1 MMTMKHCQP
10 LSKMDKFEDCTPW
23 NPLQSPCCEQE
34 RHKTYWSPILIGG
47 CLKKVK
53 LHLLLA
59 ATTQWHKL
67 PTQLV
72 WTKRH
77 FKLVQVDKAN
87 GTGSLWKGLKHWL
100 IQNKIKWKAPFS
112 FFGLE
117 WMPFSLLTTT
127 CVMIFLQHCALDR
140 LWIFHWFTQLFWVW
154 SQVCSPWSTFCFLWQ
169 WLNARKSLRN
179 QRLFCNSL
187 SIVMHVLSFWC
198 RQWKQQKTMHT
209 VLSSVV
215 KLWLCVWIVQATL
228 DSFGCAFSW
237 NECGFVFSHNVCI
250 FQSVF

>member
-34 RHKTYWSPILIGG
+34 RHKTCWSPILTGG
-47 CLKKVK
+47 CLKKVQ
-53 LHLLLA
+53 LCLLLA
-59 ATTQWHKL
+59 ATN
-67 PTQLV
+67 
-72 WTKRH
+72 
-77 FKLVQVDKAN
+77 N
-87 GTGSLWKGLKHWL
+87 GTNCQHSWCEQKGTSNLCKLTKPMAQVHCERVSNIGWFRT
-100 IQNKIKWKAPFS
+100 KIKWKAPFS